1 MNIISNDCTAG
12 FIYREINE
20 EFKNPFIW
28 TSIDIDNFIK
38 LIENYD
44 TLNFNNIS
52 IKLEL
57 NTSKISVQN
66 EKYPIITIDN
76 KVDIH
81 YFHHFQKEGT
91 HSELNTEER
100 YIYDEDI
107 INYVKQIYFSRISRM
122 TESPIFIWSN
132 FEEYSWYN
140 SKDIEKLKNVSTKYK
155 LIIYSNS
162 SIKNF
167 SKDILIIKKP
177 FSENLVEKNA
187 ISLSDYFKRTL
198 IYTCCDEKY
207 SHFIPLFCAALLYSN
222 KNIDIEIGTSV
233 NKLTDSEENALIY
246 LRKVFPNSKILIK
259 YNYFKVV
266 NNIAIYNNN
275 KMFINTV
282 RFISEP
288 IIKDYYTYIS
298 DIDLIMFDKNFY
310 VHHIKILKDN
320 NIIYDNIVRKNNPTH
335 LSGLHFCIT
344 EKWYPLNLTN
354 IDYKIND
361 EEVLMNIAKNKTS
374 INHELVL
381 RPQHGIHMSFNR
393 PEVKAGKIIGWG
405 AEPYKIIW
413 NEFINT
419 EIYKTIELS
428 FHNIIIDQINKLN
441 KFYKNF

>member
-81 YFHHFQKEGT
+81 YFHYFQKEGT
-91 HSELNTEER
+91 HSELNTEKR

>member
-81 YFHHFQKEGT
+81 YFHHFQKEGI

-177 FSENLVEKNA
+177 FSEILVEKNA

-233 NKLTDSEENALIY
+233 NKLTDAEENALIY

-298 DIDLIMFDKNFY
+298 DIDLIMLDKNFY

-428 FHNIIIDQINKLN
+428 FHSIIIDQINKLN